1 MAYPLLAT
9 EFDAR
14 AIYKASDLTLYF
26 WIPMPDLLALWTT
39 TAIQSRLQMHRGS
52 DTL

>member
-1 MAYPLLAT
+1 MAHPLLAT